1 MIRDTE
7 ADSEA
12 EETGRLTS
20 FTAGVSGDSGTTAN
34 GSSEHGSSGS
44 ERGVGRAE
52 HGPGSSGNGSTTDE
66 SGTAGRRAVADQP
79 SEARPETIL
88 LPVGGSDERR
98 VDRLV
103 DTTAELAGTIQA
115 TVHVLHVFAPSRF
128 ETVRGELT
136 DGAGASSDG
145 SGDTQP
151 DADALA
157 ERVTAVRAVVDGLAP
172 RLHDWGTTMTVGGRV
187 GDDVAA
193 EVVAAAEAHD
203 AKRVV
208 VGGRSRTPA
217 GKVVFGSTAQA
228 ILLDAPCPVTFVR
241 GP

>member
-44 ERGVGRAE
+44 ERGVGRSE
-52 HGPGSSGNGSTTDE
+52 HGPGSSGTGSTTDE
-66 SGTAGRRAVADQP
+66 SGTAGRRA
-79 SEARPETIL
+79 
-88 LPVGGSDERR
+88 
-98 VDRLV
+98 
-103 DTTAELAGTIQA
+103 
-115 TVHVLHVFAPSRF
+115 
-128 ETVRGELT
+128 
-136 DGAGASSDG
+136 
-145 SGDTQP
+145 
-151 DADALA
+151 
-157 ERVTAVRAVVDGLAP
+157 
-172 RLHDWGTTMTVGGRV
+172 
-187 GDDVAA
+187 
-193 EVVAAAEAHD
+193 
-203 AKRVV
+203 V